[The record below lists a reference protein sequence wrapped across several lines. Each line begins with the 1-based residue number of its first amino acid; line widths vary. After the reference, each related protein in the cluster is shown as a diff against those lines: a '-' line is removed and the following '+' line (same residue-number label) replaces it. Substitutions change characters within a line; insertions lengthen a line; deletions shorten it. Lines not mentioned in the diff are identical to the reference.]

1 MMLKSVVLP
10 DPLGPMRAVM
20 VPSRTLSEA
29 PSTACTPPKI
39 LVTSCTDNRSVM
51 THLHRASTQ
60 RRAHLTVPGSRLRP
74 APPRWPG
81 GDDGSAAGGPQSSAE
96 CPGAAAG

>member
-20 VPSRTLSEA
+20 VPSCTLSEA
-29 PSTACTPPKI
+29 PSTACTPPNI

-51 THLHRASTQ
+51 THLHRAWTLCRARWRAWG
-60 RRAHLTVPGSRLRP
+60 RRVGRLPRP
-74 APPRWPG
+74 PDD
-81 GDDGSAAGGPQSSAE
+81 DDGAAAGGPGWSA
-96 CPGAAAG
+96 GSRAAGAG